1 MISYGG
7 FEHIVEL
14 KIWHGQKYREK
25 GLEKLKSYLDSRSCT
40 KGYLI
45 SFSFHKN
52 KEYAEKVK
60 VKCLKL
66 LFKIKIPGRGKLPL
80 PGETNSLYC
89 LMGCF
94 FW

>member
-1 MISYGG
+1 MA
-7 FEHIVEL
+7 
-14 KIWHGQKYREK
+14 WQKYREK

-66 LFKIKIPGRGKLPL
+66 LCKIKTPGRGKLSL
-80 PGETNSLYC
+80 PGAINFLYC
-89 LMGCF
+89 LRDYSSP
-94 FW
+94 